1 MKDLRISFGLLDH
14 PKKIK
19 LQRRCG
25 GESFE
30 NLIRLWM
37 FVAQTKPRGKLDD
50 MDTEDIE
57 IASGWKGES
66 GFFTRAMIDVGFLI
80 IIDSVYHI
88 KDWREHN
95 GYAYHAP
102 ERVEKAR
109 RAAEKRWGSDKD
121 EHKAYATSN
130 AKKLI

>member
-25 GESFE
+25 NDSFE

-37 FVAQTKPRGKLDD
+37 FVAQTKPRGRLDG
-50 MDTEDIE
+50 MDVEDIE
-57 IASGWKGES
+57 IASGWNGES
-66 GFFTRAMIDVGFLI
+66 GLFAQSMIDVGLLI
-80 IIDSVYHI
+80 EINSVYHI
-88 KDWREHN
+88 KDWKEHN

-102 ERVEKAR
+102 ERVEKAKI
-109 RAAEKRWGSDKD
+109 AADKRWGISKF
-121 EHKAYATSN
+121 EKKSYATSSS
-130 AKKLI
+130 KK

>member
-25 GESFE
+25 NESFE

-37 FVAQTKPRGKLDD
+37 FVAQTKPRGILDG
-50 MDTEDIE
+50 MDIEDIE
-57 IASGWKGES
+57 IASGWGGDS
-66 GFFTRAMIDVGFLI
+66 GIFAKALIDVGLLAI
-80 IIDSVYHI
+80 VNDIYSI

-102 ERVEKAR
+102 ERTEKAR
-109 RAAEKRWGSDKD
+109 KAAEKRWGKDKF
-121 EHKAYATSN
+121 EKKAYATN
-130 AKKLI
+130 IAKYMV

>member
-25 GESFE
+25 NESFE
-30 NLIRLWM
+30 NLLRLWM
-37 FVAQTKPRGKLDD
+37 FVAQTKPRGKLDG
-50 MDTEDIE
+50 MDAEDIE
-57 IASGWKGES
+57 IAAGWNGNS
-66 GFFTRAMIDVGFLI
+66 GFFAQSMIEVGFLI

-88 KDWREHN
+88 KDWKDHN

-102 ERVEKAR
+102 ERVKKAR
-109 RAAEKRWGSDKD
+109 MAAEKRWRID
-121 EHKAYATSN
+121 EFENMAYDINNT
-130 AKKLI
+130 KK